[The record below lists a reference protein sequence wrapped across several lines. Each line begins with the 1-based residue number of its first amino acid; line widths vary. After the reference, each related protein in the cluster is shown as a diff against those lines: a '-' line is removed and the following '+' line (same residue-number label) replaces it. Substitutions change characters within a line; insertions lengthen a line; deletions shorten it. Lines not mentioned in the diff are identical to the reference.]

1 VRPGNPGWGSWR
13 GALSGVLCLWLA
25 AGLLAACGTPAAT
38 SSPPATATAV
48 EAPTATDIVAVTST
62 ATRAAT
68 ATSTAAAT
76 STATATSTTTSS
88 EAIECKV
95 GTGLRQET
103 VPVLLAYEGP
113 PGLVMAASAGLAEA
127 YFDQFEG
134 WIRVLGAPSLEA
146 LEQKAQRAQE
156 RGLAYEALAYGLE
169 TTATTPEEEW
179 QDMLDATTQAR
190 AIADRYDKLLLMG
203 PGFRL
208 MSQNEDMYPAMA
220 ALTDIWMLQTQ
231 RLQLS
236 PPGPEY
242 RAEVERIVALIR
254 AGNPGIS
261 VWAQITLPP
270 DRKPDAEEWLAYRAA
285 IANLVDGT
293 YLGVYTW
300 QTEDEAQLVGV
311 MDEIL
316 AGACAVP

>member
-1 VRPGNPGWGSWR
+1 MDLAAQGAIIDAVHPGTPGWGSWR
-13 GALSGVLCLWLA
+13 GPLAAVLCLWLA
-25 AGLLAACGTPAAT
+25 VGLLAACGAPTAT
-38 SSPPATATAV
+38 GSPPATATAV
-48 EAPTATDIVAVTST
+48 EVPTATAAVTST
-62 ATRAAT
+62 AAAT

-76 STATATSTTTSS
+76 GDGGT
-88 EAIECKV
+88 ECQI

-113 PGLVMAASAGLAEA
+113 PGMVMAASSQLAEEH
-127 YFDQFEG
+127 FDQFEG

-146 LEQKAQRAQE
+146 LQQKAQRAQD

-179 QDMLDATTQAR
+179 QDMVAATTQAR
-190 AIADRYDKLLLMG
+190 AIADRYGKLLLMG

-208 MSQNEDMYPAMA
+208 MSQHEDAYAGMA
-220 ALTDIWMLQTQ
+220 ALADIWMLQTQ

-242 RAEVERIVALIR
+242 RQEVERIVSLIQ
-254 AGNPGIS
+254 AGNPQIS

-270 DRKPDAEEWLAYRAA
+270 DREPDAEEWLAYRAA
-285 IANLVDGT
+285 IADLVDGT
-293 YLGVYTW
+293 YLGIYTW
-300 QTEDEAQLVGV
+300 RTEDEALLVTT

>member
-1 VRPGNPGWGSWR
+1 MRPRNPGWGSWR
-13 GALSGVLCLWLA
+13 SPLAGVLGLWLA
-25 AGLLAACGTPAAT
+25 AGLLAACGAAT
-38 SSPPATATAV
+38 ATGRPPATATSI
-48 EAPTATDIVAVTST
+48 EAPTATGIVT
-62 ATRAAT
+62 AT
-68 ATSTAAAT
+68 ATAPPRSTAT
-76 STATATSTTTSS
+76 STATATSTPRPASDGTTGCQ
-88 EAIECKV
+88 I

-103 VPVLLAYEGP
+103 VSALLAYEGP

-179 QDMLDATTQAR
+179 QDMVDATAQAR
-190 AIADRYDKLLLMG
+190 AIADRYGKLLLMG

-208 MSQNEDMYPAMA
+208 MSQNEDLYPARA
-220 ALTDIWMLQTQ
+220 ALADIWMLQTQ

-242 RAEVERIVALIR
+242 RAEVERIVALIE

-270 DRKPDAEEWLAYRAA
+270 DRAPDAEEWLAYRAA
-285 IANLVDGT
+285 IADLVDGT
-293 YLGVYTW
+293 YLGIYTW
-300 QTEDEAQLVGV
+300 RTEDEAGLVAA

-316 AGACAVP
+316 AGACAAP